1 MSDFETWSQT
11 TEEGRWICDGES
23 ATQLRVY
30 KDIFDHAYEAGR
42 KAGVDEAAETA
53 EIMAQ
58 RVQESADMFVAGTYK
73 LPDYAERNTYRR
85 AATAIRERIK

>member
-42 KAGVDEAAETA
+42 KAGLKEAAEMV
-53 EIMAQ
+53 EQ
-58 RVQESADMFVAGTYK
+58 YEYDESVLLDFYSQI
-73 LPDYAERNTYRR
+73 
-85 AATAIRERIK
+85 AATIREKLK